1 MDKLAMIIQGLGFLK
16 AENFDDIT
24 LETSVDEL
32 GLDSLDLVE
41 LQLYLEENFNIETQD
56 PSKPVLTVKDIL
68 ELF

>member
-1 MDKLAMIIQGLGFLK
+1 MDKLTMIIQGLKFLK
-16 AENFDDIT
+16 AENFDNIT
-24 LETSVDEL
+24 LETSVEQL

-56 PSKPVLTVKDIL
+56 PSRAVLTVKDIS